1 MTYRDWEVPTPA
13 NERNTRMGDFSDL
26 FSIDP
31 QKKAKQA
38 GQVEAYYRDLLQ
50 LDQNKVAKNVLQVEQ
65 FVNTQSK
72 FPWRMMIFSMDDVKV
87 LIEFF
92 RHHVVNIKRGAKVL
106 LERIE
111 DHEGLMTTSSVVDF
125 TQI

>member
-1 MTYRDWEVPTPA
+1 
-13 NERNTRMGDFSDL
+13 
-26 FSIDP
+26 
-31 QKKAKQA
+31 
-38 GQVEAYYRDLLQ
+38 
-50 LDQNKVAKNVLQVEQ
+50 
-65 FVNTQSK
+65 
-72 FPWRMMIFSMDDVKV
+72 MMIFSMEDVKV

-125 TQI
+125 TSI